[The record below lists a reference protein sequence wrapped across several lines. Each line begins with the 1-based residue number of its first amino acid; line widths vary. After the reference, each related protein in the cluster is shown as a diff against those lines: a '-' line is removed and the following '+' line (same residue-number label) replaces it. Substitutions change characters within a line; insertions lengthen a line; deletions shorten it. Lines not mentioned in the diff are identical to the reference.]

1 MSTAALGDR
10 LDAPL
15 GAPLGDRS
23 MPSAAIVVIPCLN
36 EERYIENTLSRFM
49 AEPPETVRKIVVA
62 DGGSTDRTLAIVA
75 ACAKHDD
82 RIAILHNE
90 RRIQSSGVNRAVERY
105 GDLAPFLIRADA
117 HADYPARYCATLL
130 QAQAQTGAQ
139 SVVVSMIAK
148 GTTCFQTAAAA
159 AQNSRLG
166 NGGSAHRMAA
176 EGRFV
181 DHGHHALMEV
191 KAFRA
196 VGGYDEGFS
205 HNEDAELD
213 ARLGLTGARIYLCAG
228 ADITYYPRK
237 GPLSLFNQY
246 RNFGRGRA
254 MNIVKH
260 RSRPKLRQLIP
271 VMVGPAVC
279 LSALSPVS
287 PIFAVPALCWAA
299 ASLVLGLIEGVRQRN
314 FCVGAAGCT
323 AMLMHLGFSTGF
335 VVEVLRQAVRA
346 SPQAG
351 RGAFPATLP
360 AADQS

>member
-1 MSTAALGDR
+1 MSTATLGN
-10 LDAPL
+10 P
-15 GAPLGDRS
+15 PGDRS
-23 MPSAAIVVIPCLN
+23 PPSAAIVVIPCLN
-36 EERYIENTLSRFM
+36 EERYIESTLSRFM

-75 ACAKHDD
+75 ACAQHDD
-82 RIAILHNE
+82 RITILHNE
-90 RRIQSSGVNRAVERY
+90 RRVQSSGVNRAVERY
-105 GDLAPFLIRADA
+105 GDLAPYLIRVDA

-130 QAQAQTGAQ
+130 RAQAESGAQ

-148 GTTCFQTAAAA
+148 GTSCFQTAAAA

-196 VGGYDEGFS
+196 VGGYDEAFS

-213 ARLGLTGARIYLCAG
+213 TRLCLAGARIYLCAG

-237 GPLSLFNQY
+237 SPLALFNQY

-254 MNIVKH
+254 MNIARH

-271 VMVGPAVC
+271 IMVGPAVC
-279 LSALSPVS
+279 VALLTPVS
-287 PIFAVPALCWAA
+287 SIFAVPALCWAA
-299 ASLVLGLIEGVRQRN
+299 ASFVLGAIEGVRQRHL
-314 FCVGAAGCT
+314 CAGAAGCA
-323 AMLMHLGFSTGF
+323 AMLMHLGFSVGF
-335 VVEVLRQAVRA
+335 VVEVLSQAARAGRQA
-346 SPQAG
+346 Q
-351 RGAFPATLP
+351 RGAFPAAQP

>member
-1 MSTAALGDR
+1 MSTEASVNN
-10 LDAPL
+10 
-15 GAPLGDRS
+15 S
-23 MPSAAIVVIPCLN
+23 MPSAIVVIPCLN
-36 EERYIENTLSRFM
+36 EERDIENTLTCFM

-75 ACAKHDD
+75 ACAQRDD
-82 RIAILHNE
+82 RITILQNE

-105 GDLAPFLIRADA
+105 GDLAPYLIRVDA
-117 HADYPARYCATLL
+117 HAGYPAGYCANLL
-130 QAQAQTGAQ
+130 RAQAESGAQ
-139 SVVVSMIAK
+139 SVVVSMIAE

-166 NGGSAHRMAA
+166 NGGSAHRTVA
-176 EGRFV
+176 EGRYV

-196 VGGYDEGFS
+196 VGGYDEAFS

-213 ARLGLTGARIYLCAG
+213 ARLGAAGARIYLCAG

-237 GPLSLFNQY
+237 NPLSLFNQY

-254 MNIVKH
+254 MNILKH

-279 LSALSPVS
+279 LSLLSPLS
-287 PIFAVPALCWAA
+287 PIFAIPALCWAA
-299 ASLVLGLIEGVRQRN
+299 ASLVLGMIEGVRQRRL
-314 FCVGAAGCT
+314 CAGAAGCT

-335 VVEVLRQAVRA
+335 LVEMLRHVVRADRQAERSA
-346 SPQAG
+346 Y
-351 RGAFPATLP
+351 PAILP
-360 AADQS
+360 AADKS

>member
-1 MSTAALGDR
+1 MSIPALGDPR
-10 LDAPL
+10 DAS
-15 GAPLGDRS
+15 LGDRG

-36 EERYIENTLSRFM
+36 EERYIENTLSCFM
-49 AEPPETVRKIVVA
+49 AEPREAVRKIVVA

-75 ACAKHDD
+75 ACAGRDD
-82 RIAILHNE
+82 RIAIVDNE
-90 RRIQSSGVNRAVERY
+90 QRIQSSGVNRAVERY
-105 GDLAPFLIRADA
+105 GDLAPYLIRVDA
-117 HADYPARYCATLL
+117 HAGYPAGYCATLL
-130 QAQAQTGAQ
+130 RAQAASGAQ
-139 SVVVSMIAK
+139 SVVVSMIAE
-148 GTTCFQTAAAA
+148 GASCFQTATAA

-196 VGGYDEGFS
+196 VGGYDEAFS

-213 ARLGLTGARIYLCAG
+213 ARLSAAGARIYLCAG

-237 GPLSLFNQY
+237 DPVSLFRQY

-254 MNIVKH
+254 MNILKH
-260 RSRPKLRQLIP
+260 RSRPRLRQLIP

-279 LSALSPVS
+279 LALLSPLSSV
-287 PIFAVPALCWAA
+287 FAVPALCWAA
-299 ASLVLGLIEGVRQRN
+299 ASLALGIVEGVRQRKL
-314 FCVGAAGCT
+314 CAAASGCA

-335 VVEVLRQAVRA
+335 VVEMLRQAVG
-346 SPQAG
+346 AG
-351 RGAFPATLP
+351 RPAKRGGFPAPLP
-360 AADQS
+360 AVDQS